1 MEKFKSWL
9 KSWIFWL
16 IVSVILLAV
25 FIFLISDWMIG
36 DDRLFVLMLLI
47 GASIV
52 MLLINIPKEN
62 LMKVLLTVLV
72 SSFSVLLLFLL
83 ASILGIS
90 PDFFEGVLLPLLF
103 ALIII
108 SWPMVLLKLIWK
120 NKLLNQIRWSIWS
133 PFYYI
138 WFFISNC
145 YIFFTL

>member
-1 MEKFKSWL
+1 
-9 KSWIFWL
+9 
-16 IVSVILLAV
+16 
-25 FIFLISDWMIG
+25 MIG

-108 SWPMVLLKLIWK
+108 S
-120 NKLLNQIRWSIWS
+120 
-133 PFYYI
+133 
-138 WFFISNC
+138 
-145 YIFFTL
+145 